1 MQNNLTSS
9 AGWVC
14 PACDRRIPSKVN
26 ECRCGY
32 VRESGLSTGDAVGA
46 EPSGTAPGVRPATV
60 IVVALIA
67 IAGTVWYMKPAPRS
81 SPLQTLATP
90 TTSRDAGPALAAPA
104 VAEPGSAPADTAAP
118 VSRPSDASPVRSAE
132 ETAPVSLEDVIGRVM
147 PAVVR
152 VETSAGTG
160 SGFFVEADTLLT
172 NVHVVGSN
180 GSVTIRRAGGTTEV
194 ARVAATA
201 PDFDIAVLKI
211 SNPLSDQ
218 ATIPLGSLAGTR
230 TGQEVIAIGSA
241 FGMLQNTVTRGIVSG
256 VRRVGAAQLVQ
267 TDAALNP
274 GNSGGPLLD
283 RTGTAI
289 GINTASFRQS
299 QGLNFAVSIDHARA
313 LLDGSPQ
320 APPAAATSAEPSLR
334 ALNPAVP
341 SPADQNRMQATR
353 AYEQLLGQVARKADG
368 LDQAWRTFRKS
379 CYEGAVVGTFDHE
392 WFALW
397 EPRAMQGA
405 VSPGCGVYFGDIRTQ
420 ANDIRNMAIAAEE
433 AARQADIYPGVR
445 RDLRRKYRLD
455 YAGWDR

>member
-160 SGFFVEADTLLT
+160 SGVFVEAD
-172 NVHVVGSN
+172 
-180 GSVTIRRAGGTTEV
+180 
-194 ARVAATA
+194 
-201 PDFDIAVLKI
+201 
-211 SNPLSDQ
+211 
-218 ATIPLGSLAGTR
+218 
-230 TGQEVIAIGSA
+230 
-241 FGMLQNTVTRGIVSG
+241 
-256 VRRVGAAQLVQ
+256 
-267 TDAALNP
+267 
-274 GNSGGPLLD
+274 PLL
-283 RTGTAI
+283 
-289 GINTASFRQS
+289 
-299 QGLNFAVSIDHARA
+299 
-313 LLDGSPQ
+313 P
-320 APPAAATSAEPSLR
+320 
-334 ALNPAVP
+334 
-341 SPADQNRMQATR
+341 
-353 AYEQLLGQVARKADG
+353 
-368 LDQAWRTFRKS
+368 
-379 CYEGAVVGTFDHE
+379 
-392 WFALW
+392 
-397 EPRAMQGA
+397 
-405 VSPGCGVYFGDIRTQ
+405 
-420 ANDIRNMAIAAEE
+420 
-433 AARQADIYPGVR
+433 
-445 RDLRRKYRLD
+445 
-455 YAGWDR
+455 

>member
-32 VRESGLSTGDAVGA
+32 VRESASTGEAVAA
-46 EPSGTAPGVRPATV
+46 EPSGTPPGVRPATV

-81 SPLQTLATP
+81 SPLQTLAAP
-90 TTSRDAGPALAAPA
+90 TASRDAGPTLAAPA
-104 VAEPGSAPADTAAP
+104 VAEPGSAPADAP
-118 VSRPSDASPVRSAE
+118 APMIRPSEASPVHTAE
-132 ETAPVSLEDVIGRVM
+132 GAAPASLEDVIGRVM

-152 VETSAGTG
+152 VETGAGTG

-180 GSVTIRRAGGTTEV
+180 GSVTIRRAGGTTAV

-211 SNPLSDQ
+211 SNPLPDQ
-218 ATIPLGSLAGTR
+218 VTIPLGSLAGTR

-405 VSPGCGVYFGDIRTQ
+405 VSPGCGVYFGDIKTQ
-420 ANDIRNMAIAAEE
+420 ANEIRNMALAAEE

>member
-81 SPLQTLATP
+81 SPFQTLAAP

-118 VSRPSDASPVRSAE
+118 VSRPSEVSPA
-132 ETAPVSLEDVIGRVM
+132 SLEDVIGRVM

-180 GSVTIRRAGGTTEV
+180 GSVT
-194 ARVAATA
+194 
-201 PDFDIAVLKI
+201 
-211 SNPLSDQ
+211 
-218 ATIPLGSLAGTR
+218 
-230 TGQEVIAIGSA
+230 
-241 FGMLQNTVTRGIVSG
+241 
-256 VRRVGAAQLVQ
+256 
-267 TDAALNP
+267 
-274 GNSGGPLLD
+274 
-283 RTGTAI
+283 
-289 GINTASFRQS
+289 
-299 QGLNFAVSIDHARA
+299 
-313 LLDGSPQ
+313 
-320 APPAAATSAEPSLR
+320 
-334 ALNPAVP
+334 
-341 SPADQNRMQATR
+341 
-353 AYEQLLGQVARKADG
+353 
-368 LDQAWRTFRKS
+368 
-379 CYEGAVVGTFDHE
+379 
-392 WFALW
+392 
-397 EPRAMQGA
+397 
-405 VSPGCGVYFGDIRTQ
+405 
-420 ANDIRNMAIAAEE
+420 
-433 AARQADIYPGVR
+433 
-445 RDLRRKYRLD
+445 
-455 YAGWDR
+455 